1 VTAAGGRRLLALD
14 TATRRTAVALGPASG
29 SVATRSHD
37 RSGPPLLDTIEAVL
51 HDAGMGKGDLSGV
64 VVGTGPGSFTGLR
77 IGLATAKTL
86 AYALAVDI
94 VGVPTVEALAL
105 AAAVPGSIVAIVLPA
120 GARDHYLAR
129 VEVAPHG
136 RMPDGGAA
144 RLVEPPRLLAP
155 ATDLRTAVGAD
166 VVLGVD
172 VATDTLD
179 AEALERGRAAQD
191 GLGEALLALGVRR
204 AANGPPD
211 DVATLVPQYVALPRG
226 VTDAA
231 REMTWSPDLR

>member
-1 VTAAGGRRLLALD
+1 MTAGGRRLLALD
-14 TATRRTAVALGPASG
+14 TATRRTAVALGQASG
-29 SVATRSHD
+29 PVVSRSHD
-37 RSGPPLLDTIEAVL
+37 RSGPPLLDAIEAVL
-51 HDAGMGKGDLSGV
+51 REAGMGKGDLSGV

-86 AYALAVDI
+86 AFALGVDI

-105 AAAVPGSIVAIVLPA
+105 AGGVPGSIVAIVLPA

-129 VEVAPHG
+129 VEVAPDG
-136 RMPDGGAA
+136 PMPDGGAA

-155 ATDLRTAVGAD
+155 ATDLRSAVGAD

-172 VATDTLD
+172 VATETLD
-179 AEALERGRAAQD
+179 GEALERGRAAQE
-191 GLGEALLALGVRR
+191 GLAEALLALGARR